1 MTVPRV
7 SGEGAVHA
15 RDVRNGLRLGAD
27 MDSAAQA
34 ALEALPCRGSAPAY
48 GCWLAILGH
57 PLEGALRAVARQL

>member
-1 MTVPRV
+1 MTAPGV

-15 RDVRNGLRLGAD
+15 RDPRNRLRLAAD

-34 ALEALPCRGSAPAY
+34 PLEALPCRGSAPAC

-57 PLEGALRAVARQL
+57 PLEGVLRAVARQL